1 MQRLLAGCDW
11 HQKGRGPSEKRP
23 YGQLQSVCYGLAM
36 LARQRRTHIAG
47 THRAGRLLVY
57 LLTLAI
63 GLGGIGDR
71 AWAGPQD
78 EITRR
83 DWGIGGFKPPPR
95 WEVLPKER
103 QSYPQLLA
111 WASRGAGPER
121 SVMTLVAKRLVPG
134 TTLQQLARD
143 AGGVA
148 EMPRA
153 RNVRVQ
159 QQASAGWTF
168 GQRAQV
174 DAVLLPS
181 ATQRAQVVRQ
191 LIFVNTPFAY
201 VLTLVTPQEQS
212 QARLR
217 DLDDTASGLVPL
229 GLTGAGDTGSSG
241 SSTSGAS
248 TASGRASAASP
259 QDSGSAAA
267 TRVPPSA
274 ALQNGVQ

>member
-1 MQRLLAGCDW
+1 
-11 HQKGRGPSEKRP
+11 
-23 YGQLQSVCYGLAM
+23 
-36 LARQRRTHIAG
+36 
-47 THRAGRLLVY
+47 
-57 LLTLAI
+57 
-63 GLGGIGDR
+63 
-71 AWAGPQD
+71 
-78 EITRR
+78 
-83 DWGIGGFKPPPR
+83 
-95 WEVLPKER
+95 
-103 QSYPQLLA
+103 
-111 WASRGAGPER
+111 
-121 SVMTLVAKRLVPG
+121 MTLVAKRLVPG

-229 GLTGAGDTGSSG
+229 GLTGAGDAGPSS
-241 SSTSGAS
+241 SSGAS
-248 TASGRASAASP
+248 SSRWSRECCCSPGQWVGSRHASASSCGLAERRPVIGFLRQTLGLQVFSVDPVAPHLKRNLDGRMRRKASGR
-259 QDSGSAAA
+259 
-267 TRVPPSA
+267 
-274 ALQNGVQ
+274 L

>member
-1 MQRLLAGCDW
+1 
-11 HQKGRGPSEKRP
+11 
-23 YGQLQSVCYGLAM
+23 
-36 LARQRRTHIAG
+36 
-47 THRAGRLLVY
+47 
-57 LLTLAI
+57 
-63 GLGGIGDR
+63 
-71 AWAGPQD
+71 
-78 EITRR
+78 
-83 DWGIGGFKPPPR
+83 
-95 WEVLPKER
+95 
-103 QSYPQLLA
+103 
-111 WASRGAGPER
+111 
-121 SVMTLVAKRLVPG
+121 
-134 TTLQQLARD
+134 
-143 AGGVA
+143 
-148 EMPRA
+148 MPRA

>member
-1 MQRLLAGCDW
+1 MERLLAGCDW
-11 HQKGRGPSEKRP
+11 PQEGRGPSEKRP
-23 YGQLQSVCYGLAM
+23 YSQLQAVCYGLAM
-36 LARQRRTHIAG
+36 LARQRGTHIAG
-47 THRAGRLLVY
+47 THRARRLLVY
-57 LLTLAI
+57 LLTSTI
-63 GLGGIGDR
+63 GLASMGAR

-95 WEVLPKER
+95 WDVLPKER

-111 WASRGAGPER
+111 WASRGVGPER

-229 GLTGAGDTGSSG
+229 GLTGAADTGSS
-241 SSTSGAS
+241 SAGAS
-248 TASGRASAASP
+248 TLSGRASASSPPASGP
-259 QDSGSAAA
+259 AAA
-267 TRVPPSA
+267 TQVPAAA

>member
-1 MQRLLAGCDW
+1 
-11 HQKGRGPSEKRP
+11 
-23 YGQLQSVCYGLAM
+23 M
-36 LARQRRTHIAG
+36 LARRPLTRSAG
-47 THRAGRLLVY
+47 TNRTRHLLAC
-57 LLTLAI
+57 LLTWAI
-63 GLGGIGDR
+63 GLGGIGTR

-111 WASRGAGPER
+111 WASRGAGAER

-134 TTLQQLARD
+134 TTLQQLVRD

-229 GLTGAGDTGSSG
+229 GLTPAGDAGPSSVGSSA
-241 SSTSGAS
+241 SGA
-248 TASGRASAASP
+248 RASDAAP
-259 QDSGSAAA
+259 RDSGAAA
-267 TRVPPSA
+267 APQVPPAA
-274 ALQNGVQ
+274 ALQNRVQ

>member
-1 MQRLLAGCDW
+1 
-11 HQKGRGPSEKRP
+11 
-23 YGQLQSVCYGLAM
+23 M
-36 LARQRRTHIAG
+36 LARQQRAHIAK
-47 THRAGRLLVY
+47 THRARHLWVC
-57 LLTLAI
+57 LLTWAI
-63 GLGGIGDR
+63 GLGGIGAR

-111 WASRGAGPER
+111 WASRGVGPER

-159 QQASAGWTF
+159 QQASVGWTF
-168 GQRAQV
+168 GLRAQV

-229 GLTGAGDTGSSG
+229 GLTVVGDVGSSSSG
-241 SSTSGAS
+241 SSTAGA
-248 TASGRASAASP
+248 RASAPSP
-259 QDSGSAAA
+259 PDSGSAAA
-267 TRVPPSA
+267 TQVLPA
-274 ALQNGVQ
+274 AVLQNGVQ